1 MKAYKYRLID
11 GYLVPDNNG
20 DIKVYLENNFILI
33 TNENG
38 NELKNVKFK
47 YLGNESVLLNKL
59 KYIAEKANI
68 VIDENSLLAYPT
80 LKERILAI
88 NKMLGKVFEE
98 YIYNLLTKKNYK
110 VERQREIY
118 SSLHNFT
125 LDTYHNRPDFIVEN
139 KIVIEAKISKNDY
152 NQTLEYSKYF
162 KNGMVVFPF
171 SGECRVPKG
180 WICVS
185 NTINDFSRFYSTL
198 EDLLSRSK

>member
-1 MKAYKYRLID
+1 MKVYRYRLID

>member
-1 MKAYKYRLID
+1 MKVYRYRLID

-33 TNENG
+33 TNENS

-88 NKMLGKVFEE
+88 NKTLGKVFEE

>member
-1 MKAYKYRLID
+1 MKVYRYRLID

-33 TNENG
+33 TNENS

>member
-1 MKAYKYRLID
+1 MKVYRYRLID

-33 TNENG
+33 TSENN

-180 WICVS
+180 WVCVS

>member
-1 MKAYKYRLID
+1 VKVYRYRLID

-139 KIVIEAKISKNDY
+139 KIVIEAKVSKNDY

-180 WICVS
+180 WVCVS

>member
-1 MKAYKYRLID
+1 MKVYRYRLID

-88 NKMLGKVFEE
+88 NKTLGKVFED

-139 KIVIEAKISKNDY
+139 
-152 NQTLEYSKYF
+152 
-162 KNGMVVFPF
+162 
-171 SGECRVPKG
+171 
-180 WICVS
+180 
-185 NTINDFSRFYSTL
+185 
-198 EDLLSRSK
+198 

>member
-1 MKAYKYRLID
+1 MKVYRYRLID

-59 KYIAEKANI
+59 KYIAKKANI
-68 VIDENSLLAYPT
+68 VINENSLLAYPT

-88 NKMLGKVFEE
+88 NKTLGKVFED

>member
-1 MKAYKYRLID
+1 MKVYRYRLID

-33 TNENG
+33 TNENS

-59 KYIAEKANI
+59 KYLAEKANI

-88 NKMLGKVFEE
+88 NKTLGKVFEE

>member
-1 MKAYKYRLID
+1 MKVYKYRLID

-59 KYIAEKANI
+59 KYIAKKANI
-68 VIDENSLLAYPT
+68 VINENSLLAYPT

-88 NKMLGKVFEE
+88 NKTLGKVFED

>member
-1 MKAYKYRLID
+1 MKVYRYRLID

-33 TNENG
+33 TNENS

-59 KYIAEKANI
+59 KYIAKKANI

-88 NKMLGKVFEE
+88 NKTLGKVFEE

>member
-1 MKAYKYRLID
+1 MKVYRYRLID

-33 TNENG
+33 TNENN

>member
-1 MKAYKYRLID
+1 MKVYRYRLID

-139 KIVIEAKISKNDY
+139 KIVIEAKVSKNDY

-180 WICVS
+180 WVCVS

>member
-1 MKAYKYRLID
+1 MKVYKYRLID

-33 TNENG
+33 TNENS

-59 KYIAEKANI
+59 KYIAKKANI
-68 VIDENSLLAYPT
+68 VINENSLLAYPT

-88 NKMLGKVFEE
+88 NKTLGKVFED

>member
-1 MKAYKYRLID
+1 MYRYRLID

-33 TNENG
+33 TNENN

>member
-1 MKAYKYRLID
+1 MKVYRYRLID

-33 TNENG
+33 TSENN

-118 SSLHNFT
+118 LSLHNFT

>member
-1 MKAYKYRLID
+1 MKVYKYRLID

-33 TNENG
+33 TNENS

-59 KYIAEKANI
+59 KYLAEKANI

-88 NKMLGKVFEE
+88 NKTLGKVFEE

-139 KIVIEAKISKNDY
+139 KIVIEAKINKNDY